1 MEYSVKL
8 ARLPANLEFPA
19 RLQDRVTF
27 DPAKE
32 QLSYRGFMTKCAY
45 DELSSLSD
53 DLDYHRA
60 LEQLFVITSG
70 EMAPVGAKRR
80 FPAASGPPRG
90 TAVFVNRVTQRL
102 PLPFRSHHPER
113 AAPTWLARSR
123 LSESTAPA

>member
-80 FPAASGPPRG
+80 FPAAIVLATIGVG
-90 TAVFVNRVTQRL
+90 AVVFAGL
-102 PLPFRSHHPER
+102 W
-113 AAPTWLARSR
+113 AAARHGSVRQSSDPT
-123 LSESTAPA
+123 PAIAVSVASP